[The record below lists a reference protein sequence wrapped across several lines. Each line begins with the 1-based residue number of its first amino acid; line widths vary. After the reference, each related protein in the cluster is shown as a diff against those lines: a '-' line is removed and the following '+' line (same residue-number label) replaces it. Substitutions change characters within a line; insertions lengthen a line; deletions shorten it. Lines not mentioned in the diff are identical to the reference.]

1 VTAAIPRPANRP
13 AVVATLLTG
22 LAIAVAAA
30 VAWLGAS
37 KVGIV
42 PAAVGL
48 ALLAGFATS
57 GSV

>member
-1 VTAAIPRPANRP
+1 M
-13 AVVATLLTG
+13 LLTG